1 MVWACFDYFGKP
13 KLVFLERGIDSGKYQ
28 TVFKEHLLPFLS
40 QRDNGQALFQQDNAR
55 PHIAKSSMMWPEAN
69 GIECIEWPA
78 YSPDLNSI
86 ENLWGILVHRVYAN
100 GRQFDNEDQLKET
113 AIKEWECI
121 SKDTLESLILSMRER
136 IIDVLVSHGASTK
149 Y

>member
-1 MVWACFDYFGKP
+1 
-13 KLVFLERGIDSGKYQ
+13 
-28 TVFKEHLLPFLS
+28 
-40 QRDNGQALFQQDNAR
+40 
-55 PHIAKSSMMWPEAN
+55 
-69 GIECIEWPA
+69 ECMEWPA
-78 YSPDLNSI
+78 YSPDLNPI

-136 IIDVLVSHGASTK
+136 IFDVLIEKGASTK